1 LPGFI
6 IEFNKT
12 KKITSG
18 KTSGMVSGMVS
29 GKTSGKTSEKILQLI
44 SQNQEITIPE
54 LARIFKISERSVER
68 NLSRLQKNQKLKRVG
83 GAKGGKW
90 QIVA

>member
-1 LPGFI
+1 MV
-6 IEFNKT
+6 
-12 KKITSG
+12 SG
-18 KTSGMVSGMVS
+18 KTSGMVS

-54 LARIFKISERSVER
+54 LARILKISERSVER